1 MNCRII
7 PVGPLATDQVRSVL
21 ASAAFAPS
29 AHNSQPW
36 RFRCTTRAIELY
48 ADFDRALPVTDPD
61 HQELL
66 LACGAAVMNLR
77 LAIRTHG
84 RRYDLRLLPDP
95 KNPDLLASL
104 RPTDTHPIAGSERQF
119 ADAIERRRTHRRPFA
134 TTPVPIAVRNELR
147 RAAELEQ
154 AWLAALHGPQQAALQ
169 PMLRTAQRIQLST
182 PGFLAEWRHWVS
194 HTAALRDGA
203 RGSDVGWRSE
213 PAGIW
218 VSRDPSTT
226 GTTPGPGKDTEP
238 EPLTMVIGSSDDS
251 RLSRLRA
258 GQAMQRVLLAAT
270 AAGLSASFV
279 AQLIEVPDV
288 RADLR
293 ALLGGGIW
301 PQAVLRLGYASPIP
315 GVVVGRPIPHPA
327 TSSASALINTGRTR
341 LTADPLTIERAIQIS
356 GTGQRAGAD
365 GRYSAGQRSSTGM
378 KFRSAGPT

>member
-1 MNCRII
+1 MNCRVI
-7 PVGPLATDQVRSVL
+7 PVGTLVTDQVRSVL

-48 ADFDRALPVTDPD
+48 ADLDRALPITDPD

-66 LACGAAVMNLR
+66 VACGAAVMNLR
-77 LAIRTHG
+77 LAIRGQG

-104 RPTDTHPIAGSERQF
+104 RPTGTHPIAGSERQL
-119 ADAIERRRTHRRPFA
+119 ADAVERRHTHRRPFA
-134 TTPVPIAVRNELR
+134 TTPVPIALRNELR

-154 AWLAALHGPQQAALQ
+154 AWLATLHGPQQTALQ

-194 HTAALRDGA
+194 RTDAIRDGA
-203 RGSDVGWRSE
+203 RGSDIGWRSE
-213 PAGIW
+213 PAGTW
-218 VSRDPSTT
+218 VARDTNNAAIV
-226 GTTPGPGKDTEP
+226 PGKDAEP

-279 AQLIEVPDV
+279 AQLIEVPNI

-293 ALLGGGIW
+293 TLLGGGVW

-315 GVVVGRPIPHPA
+315 GVVVRRPVTYPA
-327 TSSASALINTGRTR
+327 ANGASALVNTGRTR
-341 LTADPLTIERAIQIS
+341 LTADPLAIERAIQRS
-356 GTGQRAGAD
+356 GSG
-365 GRYSAGQRSSTGM
+365 GRYSAGQRSPTGM
-378 KFRSAGPT
+378 KSRSIGPT